1 MRRTAVLV
9 AFEGVQL
16 LDVAGPADVLDAAT
30 KVLAL
35 APGELDRR
43 VNGTILDLTDVE
55 PGDDGYTCIVATP
68 TGRPVS
74 TSAGLRIAADARL
87 SEVDG
92 RDVDTLIV
100 AGALSMLAPLQD
112 RRLVGE
118 LPRIAAGVRRIC
130 SVCGGA
136 FLLAEA
142 GLLVGRKAT
151 THWAGCPQLAQAY
164 PSVQVEPDRIFVR
177 DGNVM
182 TSAGVTAGIDLALA
196 LVEQDFGP
204 AVARTVARWLVVFL
218 RRGGGQSQFSERL
231 ALPVLSESPIR
242 VIVDEI
248 VATPGSDHRLPR
260 LADRAALSERQLSR
274 VFLRETHTTPGRFV
288 ERVRVEAARELLENS
303 VTSMD
308 AIAVRCGFGSTE
320 TMRRAFKRVI
330 SIGPG
335 EYRDRFRCAELAMP

>member
-1 MRRTAVLV
+1 MHKNVVLV

-16 LDVAGPADVLDAAT
+16 LDVAGPADVFDAAT
-30 KVLAL
+30 KLLAL
-35 APGELDRR
+35 PPGELDRR
-43 VNGTILDLTDVE
+43 VNGAIFDLTDVE
-55 PGDDGYTCIVATP
+55 PGNDGYTCAIATP
-68 TGRPVS
+68 SGRAVS

-87 SEVDG
+87 SDVDG

-100 AGALSMLAPLQD
+100 AGALSMFAPLQD
-112 RRLVGE
+112 QRLVRE
-118 LPRIAAGVRRIC
+118 LPRIAASTRRVC

-142 GLLVGRKAT
+142 GLLGGRAAT
-151 THWAGCPQLAQAY
+151 THWAGCRQLAAAY
-164 PSVQVEPDRIFVR
+164 PSVRVEPDRIFVR
-177 DGNVM
+177 DGKVM

-196 LVEQDFGP
+196 LVEQDFGA

-242 VIVDEI
+242 AIVDQI
-248 VATPGSDHRLPR
+248 VETPGSDHRLPR
-260 LADRAALSERQLSR
+260 LAEKAALSERQLSR
-274 VFLRETHTTPGRFV
+274 VFLRETRTTPGRFV

-303 VTSMD
+303 ATSLDM
-308 AIAVRCGFGSTE
+308 IAARCGFGSTE
-320 TMRRAFKRVI
+320 TMRRAFKRVV

-335 EYRDRFRCAELAMP
+335 EYRDRFRSAELAIP

>member
-1 MRRTAVLV
+1 MRKNVALV

-16 LDVAGPADVLDAAT
+16 LDVAGPDDVLDAAT

-35 APGELDRR
+35 PPGELDRR
-43 VNGTILDLTDVE
+43 VNGTIFDLTDVE
-55 PGDDGYTCIVATP
+55 SGDEGYTCVVTTP
-68 TGRPVS
+68 SGRPVS

-87 SEVDG
+87 SDVDG

-100 AGALSMLAPLQD
+100 AGALSMFAPLQD
-112 RRLVGE
+112 QRLIRE
-118 LPRIAAGVRRIC
+118 LPRIAAGARRVC

-142 GLLVGRKAT
+142 GLLGGRTAT
-151 THWAGCPQLAQAY
+151 THWAGCRQLAQAY
-164 PSVQVEPDRIFVR
+164 PSVRVEPDRIFVR
-177 DGNVM
+177 DGKVM

-242 VIVDEI
+242 AIVDQI
-248 VATPGSDHRLPR
+248 VETPGSDHRLPR
-260 LADRAALSERQLSR
+260 LAEQAALSERQLSR
-274 VFLRETHTTPGRFV
+274 VFLRETRTTPGRFV

-303 VTSMD
+303 VTSLD
-308 AIAVRCGFGSTE
+308 TIAARCGFGSTE

-335 EYRDRFRCAELAMP
+335 EYRERFRCAELAIP